1 MDAKNIE
8 KLLKKVKA
16 GKMGID
22 EAMNELRFLPFEDL
36 GFAKIDTHRAL
47 RKGFPE
53 VILCPGKSIGQI
65 EKIVDSMVKRGS
77 DCVATRASEKIYKA
91 IKKRFSNCK
100 YYKEGRIISIQKKRP
115 KIKKGLVLVVTGGTA
130 DIPVAEEA
138 IATLKIMGNKVQK
151 IYDIGVAGLQRLLAQ
166 KERLV
171 KAKVIIVI
179 AGMEGALASV
189 IAGLVSV
196 PVVAVPTSVGYGASF
211 KGLSALL
218 TMLNTCSSGV
228 AVVNID
234 NGFGAG
240 YLASI
245 INPGRSNPAL

>member
-1 MDAKNIE
+1 MDAKDIE

-16 GKMGID
+16 RKIGID
-22 EAMNELRFLPFEDL
+22 KAMNELRFLPFEDL
-36 GFAKIDTHRAL
+36 GFAKIDTHRSL

-53 VILCPGKSIGQI
+53 VILCPGKSVKQI
-65 EKIVDSMVKRGS
+65 EKIVDSMVKRRS
-77 DCVATRASEKIYKA
+77 DCVATRASEKIYKT
-91 IKKRFSNCK
+91 IKKRFPNCK

-115 KIKKGLVLVVTGGTA
+115 KTKKGLVLVVTGGTA

-138 IATLKIMGNKVQK
+138 IATLKIMGNRVEK

-166 KERLV
+166 KEKLF

-196 PVVAVPTSVGYGASF
+196 PVIAVPTSVGYGASF

-240 YLASI
+240 YLASLI
-245 INPGRSNPAL
+245 IVKR

>member
-1 MDAKNIE
+1 MDAKDIE
-8 KLLKKVKA
+8 KLLKRVKG
-16 GKMGID
+16 GKIGIK

-53 VILCPGKSIGQI
+53 VILCLGKSIKQI
-65 EKIVDSMVKRGS
+65 EKIVDSMVKRRS
-77 DCVATRASEKIYKA
+77 DCVATRANEEIYKA
-91 IKKRFSNCK
+91 IKVKHPNCI
-100 YYKEGRIISIQKKRP
+100 YYRDGKIISIQKKKP
-115 KIKKGLVLVVTGGTA
+115 KVKKGLILVVTGGTA

-138 IATLKIMGNKVQK
+138 VATLKIMGNRVQK

-166 KERLV
+166 KEKFF

-189 IAGLVSV
+189 IAGLVSC
-196 PVVAVPTSVGYGASF
+196 PVIAVPTSVGYGASF

-218 TMLNTCSSGV
+218 TMLNTCSCGV

-240 YLASI
+240 YLTSL
-245 INPGRSNPAL
+245 INGTIN

>member
-8 KLLKKVKA
+8 RLLKKVKA
-16 GKMGID
+16 RKIGID

-53 VILCPGKSIGQI
+53 VILCPGKSIRQI

-77 DCVATRASEKIYKA
+77 DCVATRANEEIYRA
-91 IKKRFSNCK
+91 IKKRHPDCK
-100 YYKEGRIISIQKKRP
+100 YYKEGRIISIQKRKP
-115 KIKKGLVLVVTGGTA
+115 EIKKGLVLVVTAGTA

-138 IATLKIMGNKVQK
+138 IATLKIMGNRVQK
-151 IYDIGVAGLQRLLAQ
+151 IYDIGVAGLPRLLAQ
-166 KERLV
+166 RKRLM
-171 KAKVIIVI
+171 KAKVIVVI

-189 IAGLVSV
+189 VAGLVSV
-196 PVVAVPTSVGYGASF
+196 PVIAVPTSVGYGASF
-211 KGLSALL
+211 NGLSALL

-228 AVVNID
+228 GVVNID

-245 INPGRSNPAL
+245 IIGKR

>member
-1 MDAKNIE
+1 MDAKDIE
-8 KLLKKVKA
+8 KLLKAVKK
-16 GKMGID
+16 GRVKID
-22 EAMNELRFLPFEDL
+22 EAMNRLRFLPFEDL
-36 GFAKIDTHRAL
+36 GFAKIDTHRVL

-53 VILCPGKSIGQI
+53 VILCPGKSIRQI

-77 DCVATRASEKIYKA
+77 DCVTTRASEEIYRA
-91 IKKRFSNCK
+91 IKKRFPNCK
-100 YYKEGRIISIQKKRP
+100 YYKEGRIISIQKKKP

-138 IATLKIMGNKVQK
+138 IATLKIMGNMVQK
-151 IYDIGVAGLQRLLAQ
+151 IYDIGVAGLPRLLAQ
-166 KERLV
+166 RKRLM
-171 KAKVIIVI
+171 KAKVVIVI

-189 IAGLVSV
+189 VAGLVSC
-196 PVVAVPTSVGYGASF
+196 PVIAVPTSVGYGASF

-245 INPGRSNPAL
+245 INAKR

>member
-1 MDAKNIE
+1 M
-8 KLLKKVKA
+8 
-16 GKMGID
+16 
-22 EAMNELRFLPFEDL
+22 
-36 GFAKIDTHRAL
+36 
-47 RKGFPE
+47 
-53 VILCPGKSIGQI
+53 
-65 EKIVDSMVKRGS
+65 
-77 DCVATRASEKIYKA
+77 ATRASEKIYKT
-91 IKKRFSNCK
+91 IKKRHPNCK
-100 YYKEGRIISIQKKRP
+100 YYKEGKIISIQRKRL
-115 KIKKGLVLVVTGGTA
+115 KIKGGLVLVVTGGTA

-138 IATLKIMGNKVQK
+138 IATLKIMGNRVEK

-166 KERLV
+166 KERLL

-189 IAGLVSV
+189 IAGLVSC
-196 PVVAVPTSVGYGASF
+196 PVIAVPTSVGYGANF

-240 YLASI
+240 YLASL
-245 INPGRSNPAL
+245 INPVR

>member
-1 MDAKNIE
+1 MDAKDIE

-22 EAMNELRFLPFEDL
+22 GAMNRLRFLPFEDL

-53 VILCPGKSIGQI
+53 VILCPGKSIRQI

-77 DCVATRASEKIYKA
+77 DCVATRADEEIYRA
-91 IKKRFSNCK
+91 IKKRFPNCK
-100 YYKEGRIISIQKKRP
+100 YYKEGRIISLQKKP
-115 KIKKGLVLVVTGGTA
+115 KTKKGLVLVVTGGTA

-138 IATLKIMGNKVQK
+138 IATLKIMGNRVEK
-151 IYDIGVAGLQRLLAQ
+151 IYDIGVAGLPRLLAQ
-166 KERLV
+166 RKRLM

-189 IAGLVSV
+189 VAGLVSV
-196 PVVAVPTSVGYGASF
+196 PVIAVPTSVGYGASF

-228 AVVNID
+228 GVVNID

-240 YLASI
+240 YLASLI
-245 INPGRSNPAL
+245 IGKR

>member
-16 GKMGID
+16 RKIGID
-22 EAMNELRFLPFEDL
+22 EAINELRFLPFEDL
-36 GFAKIDTHRAL
+36 GFAKIDTHRSL

-65 EKIVDSMVKRGS
+65 EKIVDSMVKRGN
-77 DCVATRASEKIYKA
+77 DCVATRTSEKIYKA
-91 IKKRFSNCK
+91 IKKRHPNCK
-100 YYKEGRIISIQKKRP
+100 YYEEGKIISIQKKKP
-115 KIKKGLVLVVTGGTA
+115 KTKKGLVLVVTGGTA

-138 IATLKIMGNKVQK
+138 IATLKIMGNRVEK

-166 KERLV
+166 KEKIL
-171 KAKVIIVI
+171 KAKVIVVI

-196 PVVAVPTSVGYGASF
+196 PVIAVPTSVGYGANF

-245 INPGRSNPAL
+245 IIGKR

>member
-8 KLLKKVKA
+8 RLLKKVKA
-16 GKMGID
+16 GKIGID
-22 EAMNELRFLPFEDL
+22 EAMNKLRFLPFEDL
-36 GFAKIDTHRAL
+36 GFAKIDTHRSL

-53 VILCPGKSIGQI
+53 VILCPGKSVEQI

-91 IKKRFSNCK
+91 IKKKHPNCK
-100 YYKEGRIISIQKKRP
+100 YYKEGKIISIQKKKP

-138 IATLKIMGNKVQK
+138 IATLKIMGNRVQK

-166 KERLV
+166 KERFL
-171 KAKVIIVI
+171 KAKVIIII

-189 IAGLVSV
+189 IAGLVSC
-196 PVVAVPTSVGYGASF
+196 PVIAVPTSVGYGANF

-240 YLASI
+240 YLASLVI
-245 INPGRSNPAL
+245 GKR

>member
-1 MDAKNIE
+1 MDAKDIE
-8 KLLKKVKA
+8 RLLKKVKA
-16 GKMGID
+16 RKIGID
-22 EAMNELRFLPFEDL
+22 EAMNRLRFLPFEDL
-36 GFAKIDTHRAL
+36 GFAKIDTHRVL

-53 VILCPGKSIGQI
+53 VILCPGKSTKQI

-77 DCVATRASEKIYKA
+77 DCVATRTNEEIYRA
-91 IKKRFSNCK
+91 IKKRFPNCK
-100 YYKEGRIISIQKKRP
+100 YYKEGRIISLQKKRP
-115 KIKKGLVLVVTGGTA
+115 KIKGGLVLVVTGGTA

-138 IATLKIMGNKVQK
+138 IATLKIMGNRVQK
-151 IYDIGVAGLQRLLAQ
+151 IYDIGVAGLPRLLAQ
-166 KERLV
+166 RKRLM

-196 PVVAVPTSVGYGASF
+196 PVIAVPTSVGYGASF

-245 INPGRSNPAL
+245 IVGKK